1 MITQGGAVTNRRIH
15 QSELPAIQAR
25 AQLLP
30 YYQQQKRDQAYQD
43 KTYELQRQGQDQT
56 AQHARE
62 SLDLQRDQADMQ
74 NKQADK
80 AARAARMQLGM
91 ETGLGIGRL
100 TDDGGA
106 SNATTSSST
115 PINAGALTSDE
126 ATSQAN
132 NLADSITSQGAASEP
147 GFWGKTG
154 NALTSGNTWAST
166 AFGALAGP
174 ELGDAALKGTGMG
187 KRERRMAG
195 GALAGGVAGY
205 LSSGGD
211 FSGGGDLYTT
221 ALSAGLSSLGG
232 LF

>member
-100 TDDGGA
+100 TDDA
-106 SNATTSSST
+106 PKAQTST
-115 PINAGALTSDE
+115 E
-126 ATSQAN
+126 QAN
-132 NLADSITSQGAASEP
+132 NLADSITSKGVDATAQDGAAASDP
-147 GFWGKTG
+147 GVWGNTK

-187 KRERRMAG
+187 KRERRMLGGAVAG
-195 GALAGGVAGY
+195 GTAAY

-211 FSGGGDLYTT
+211 FSGGGDLYST